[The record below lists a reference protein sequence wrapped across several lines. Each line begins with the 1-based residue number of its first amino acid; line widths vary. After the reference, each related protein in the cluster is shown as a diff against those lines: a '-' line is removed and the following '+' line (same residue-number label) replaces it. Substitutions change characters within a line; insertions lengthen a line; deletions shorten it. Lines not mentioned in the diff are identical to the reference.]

1 MRISDWSSDVCSS
14 DLQAYAT
21 RSADRSCRD
30 VLQHIADAAN
40 GVERASGAGL
50 VQLPAQAGYRRFH
63 GIGRHRLI
71 EIVERVLDHFT
82 TDDGPRAPQQQFQQV
97 RFPARQLDSADR
109 KSVVS
114 GKSVSVRVDLGVRRC
129 IKNKKK

>member
-14 DLQAYAT
+14 DLRQGRRAQAPGQAYAT

-63 GIGRHRLI
+63 GIGRPRLI
-71 EIVERVLDHFT
+71 EIVELVLDHFT
-82 TDDGPRAPQQQFQQV
+82 TYNGPRAPTPPFHHV
-97 RFPARQLDSADR
+97 RFPPRQIASPFPPARRPPPTVTLN
-109 KSVVS
+109 V
-114 GKSVSVRVDLGVRRC
+114 
-129 IKNKKK
+129 